1 MKTIAK
7 VAIGCGIA
15 VVLAGIAVVVALGGA
30 AWWLKGTAESM
41 VGEQAKIEAL
51 QKKADQHP
59 FTPPS
64 GGLLQEDRLLKFLEV
79 RQRVYAVY
87 QTHKAELEAMGQ
99 KKQADFGDVAKA
111 FSWVNEL
118 RLAVA
123 QAQAD
128 VGMSQEEYAYYVE
141 NVYKTLWAVETLKST
156 GGKSAS
162 EALGEIAR
170 QTQTAMDEA
179 KRAAREQGAPEPAEQ
194 TEDALESASAEMKK
208 AAGDAK
214 ALDVP
219 KANIE
224 LFRKYEAD
232 IKKYAM
238 NGLELLGL

>member
-15 VVLAGIAVVVALGGA
+15 VVLAGIAVVVILGGT
-30 AWWLKGTAESM
+30 AWWLKGKAESM
-41 VGEQAKIEAL
+41 VGEQGKIEAL
-51 QKKADQHP
+51 QKRADQHP
-59 FTPPS
+59 FTPAA
-64 GGLLQEDRLLKFLEV
+64 GGVLQEDRLLKFLEV
-79 RQRVYAVY
+79 RKRVYAVY
-87 QTHKAELEAMGQ
+87 ETHRAELEDMGK

-128 VGMSQEEYAYYVE
+128 VGMSQAEYAYYVE
-141 NVYKTLWAVETLKST
+141 NVYKTLWAAEIEKST

-162 EALGEIAR
+162 EALRDAAR
-170 QTQTAMDEA
+170 QAETAMDEA
-179 KRAAREQGAPEPAEQ
+179 KRAAREQGSPEAAEQ
-194 TEDALESASAEMKK
+194 AEDALEGASEEMKK
-208 AAGDAK
+208 AAEEVK
-214 ALDVP
+214 ALEVP
-219 KANIE
+219 KANID
-224 LFRKYEAD
+224 LFRKYEAE